1 MLINRIHVN
10 RVALARS
17 FAASV
22 TAQQNILARL
32 PGRPLRRG
40 PPGGG
45 GRFARFLRRLRI
57 RALTDRGHLAIYA
70 SITVRPHERHLPW
83 HRPAGARRSVYVF
96 VPRGAEQPEPDLGNN
111 RAA

>member
-1 MLINRIHVN
+1 MHINRIHLD

-40 PPGGG
+40 PPRGG

-57 RALTDRGHLAIYA
+57 RVLTDRGHLAIYA
-70 SITVRPHERHLPW
+70 SITVRSHERRVPW
-83 HRPAGARRSVYVF
+83 LGPQRREW
-96 VPRGAEQPEPDLGNN
+96 VPRGAEQPEPDLCNN
-111 RAA
+111 GTA